1 MVAKPSPLRRGKT
14 GVNELDSSRRSR
26 TTPTIKDVARTAGV
40 STTTVSNA
48 LNGRLQMMA
57 SETFERI
64 QSVIRELSYHPNS
77 VARGLVTHRTA
88 TIGLILAEIE
98 TPLFLQ
104 AVPPLEAAARSVGYN
119 VLLCVARCATDEQE
133 AISVL
138 LEKDVEGIIFFS
150 SSEYR
155 DDSHLAELRTRG
167 LPTVLVN
174 RASQHAAFSQ
184 VNWDQTEAVAS
195 AVGWLTELGHQRI
208 AILTGPESRRSTV
221 ERLDGYRQGLA
232 RCGIPFAQE
241 YVRPGD
247 FTAEAA
253 GWEESTVSLLRL
265 SKRPTAVVASDDIVA
280 AVVLNTVQNAGLSVP
295 QDISVLGIDDQPFS
309 EYLNPGLTTI
319 RLPTT
324 AAGQRAA
331 EMALGWITGRST
343 QVEHLVL
350 PCPLI
355 VRRSCGPAPGLRA
368 DTGTRDHVGP
378 TARVDESGFDVPSAA
393 ARKSEARTTD
403 ANSAREGNSPS
414 PHYSQRRG
422 T

>member
-1 MVAKPSPLRRGKT
+1 M
-14 GVNELDSSRRSR
+14 
-26 TTPTIKDVARTAGV
+26 I
-40 STTTVSNA
+40 
-48 LNGRLQMMA
+48 A

-64 QSVIRELSYHPNS
+64 QSAIRELSYHPNR

-119 VLLCVARCATDEQE
+119 VLLCVARCAKDEQE

-155 DDSHLAELRTRG
+155 DDSHLAELRTCG

-174 RASQHAAFSQ
+174 RPSQHDAFSQ

-195 AVGWLTELGHQRI
+195 AVGWLIELGHQRI

-232 RCGIPFAQE
+232 RCGIP
-241 YVRPGD
+241 
-247 FTAEAA
+247 
-253 GWEESTVSLLRL
+253 GWEESTLSLLRL
-265 SKRPTAVVASDDIVA
+265 SKRPTALIASDDIVA

-309 EYLNPGLTTI
+309 KYLNPGLTTI

-324 AAGQRAA
+324 IAGQRAA

-355 VRRSCGPAPGLRA
+355 VRRSIGCFQKIG
-368 DTGTRDHVGP
+368 
-378 TARVDESGFDVPSAA
+378 
-393 ARKSEARTTD
+393 
-403 ANSAREGNSPS
+403 SPS
-414 PHYSQRRG
+414 NRFQ
-422 T
+422 